1 MGLIDK
7 LQEANLD
14 KDTRIELYMEEGED
28 VIHCNDDYR
37 HNVVENSGLIEELA
51 TLTMHPA
58 NSKRFLLKE
67 MRDEGLLDE
76 YERGEFYFDEF
87 VSDIINDSWYEYDW
101 IETETE
107 QYDYKRGFCTAR
119 IEFDTT
125 VGDLIE
131 NMNDYS
137 WSGWAGEVET
147 GLGTLKIDNY

>member
-7 LQEANLD
+7 LREANLD

-37 HNVVENSGLIEELA
+37 HDVVENSGLIDELA

-87 VSDIINDSWYEYDW
+87 VSDSNTIIGSSPNENVITIYN
-101 IETETE
+101 
-107 QYDYKRGFCTAR
+107 A
-119 IEFDTT
+119 
-125 VGDLIE
+125 LIKQ
-131 NMNDYS
+131 
-137 WSGWAGEVET
+137 VT
-147 GLGTLKIDNY
+147 P